1 MSNPNTLP
9 TLPKRSTGWKRGT
22 IELSTREG
30 KAEVPGL
37 TKGDY
42 GVSLGE
48 DGNGGHRLTQLR
60 SGCAAFFGPQGVC
73 RRVGD
78 AFAEHVPSLG
88 ELPTSDTSRL
98 PKDELAKLHHLLRL
112 ARLA

>member
-1 MSNPNTLP
+1 MSDHTTLH

-22 IELSTREG
+22 VQLACRDGLT
-30 KAEVPGL
+30 EVPGL
-37 TKGDY
+37 VKGAY

-60 SGCAAFFGPQGVC
+60 SGGAAFFGPQGVC
-73 RRVGD
+73 KRVGD

-88 ELPTSDTSRL
+88 ELPTSDTSRI